1 MNKPVNRLGRGLS
14 ALIPPARQPGSTA
27 DAPAASGDPTSGL
40 VESAD
45 RAPSRATPLDHA
57 PAPAHGQVV
66 LVPLDRISP
75 NPLQPR
81 TIFNDDSLRELADSI
96 RSNGVLQ
103 PVLVRRASS
112 DTYELVAGERRWRA
126 AQLAGLDAIPAIE
139 REINTRQAFELA
151 LVENLQREDLG
162 ALERAA
168 AYQHYLDT
176 FGGTTED
183 LAARLGESRANIAN
197 YLRLLKLQPELCFM
211 LGRGELSMGQA
222 RALAGVADSERQ
234 LALAKLTASR
244 NLSVRQV
251 EALVRR
257 AESVPTADPSAD
269 RAAAAAGEQRHLDEL
284 ARAFSKALG
293 TRVRIRRGR
302 SKNSGTILIPYA
314 TIEEFDRIAQQVG
327 AKTFLE

>member
-14 ALIPPARQPGSTA
+14 ALIPTTKQSEPPAGTPSASALTA
-27 DAPAASGDPTSGL
+27 AERF
-40 VESAD
+40 ESAD
-45 RAPSRATPLDHA
+45 RSASPARPIHQH
-57 PAPAHGQVV
+57 APAHGQVV
-66 LVPLDRISP
+66 LVPLDRITP

-81 TIFNDDSLRELADSI
+81 TTFNEDSLRELADSI

-103 PVLVRRASS
+103 PILVRRTPGDS
-112 DTYELVAGERRWRA
+112 YELVAGERRWRA
-126 AQLAGLDAIPAIE
+126 AQLAGLETIPAIE

-176 FGGTTED
+176 FGGTIED
-183 LAARLGESRANIAN
+183 LAARLGESRASIAN
-197 YLRLLKLQPELCFM
+197 YLRLLKLQPEICFM

-222 RALAGVADSERQ
+222 RALAGVTDTQRQ

-257 AESVPTADPSAD
+257 SESALTADAGTD
-269 RAAAAAGEQRHLDEL
+269 RPGAAAGEQRHMDEL
-284 ARAFSKALG
+284 ERAFSKALG

-302 SKNSGTILIPYA
+302 SKNSGTIIIPFK
-314 TIEEFDRIAQQVG
+314 TLEEFDRIAQHVG
-327 AKTFLE
+327 ASSFLD